1 MKSFIFIA
9 LVFVIN
15 LSANASYRGA
25 QQIYQQG
32 DIARYPQLVNELIN
46 EKMYF
51 SATPFL
57 KEYLATTTKPSEAA
71 LENILDNLITEVG
84 IRQFEVLPVNVL
96 EKSNAPT
103 IRYIL
108 AKKFFRQGKYDQAIK
123 YLEKPISESNAVK
136 PFALLLEASILS
148 VTGKGD
154 KAVSLF
160 RNCMEVSNSHLNREK
175 DKERI
180 WQLKINRDYCLV
192 GIARTEFA
200 LKKHESANSS
210 YLDLQ
215 KSSSIWPEILFE
227 EAWNSFYLKDF
238 NRTLG
243 KLVTYKAPV
252 FTYIFNPEIEV
263 LKALS
268 FMELCLWDDSKKVVE
283 DFYNK
288 YESQSEQYKKLI
300 SSMGKD
306 YIKFYNLMKDR
317 NDGRKNSLPLLQ
329 TALSAI
335 AKDSAYRELLA
346 SYSEAHIEIEKVNSM
361 ESSKFKTILIE
372 NLKDSLNLQRDLIGG
387 YAKAQLQV
395 YGAQMNRA
403 FEDMSY
409 IKLEILSKRKT
420 ELYEQVSLRGE
431 RARGDFM
438 YVKRTDK
445 QYFWNFK
452 GEFWA
457 DELGDYVFALRSEC
471 K

>member
-1 MKSFIFIA
+1 
-9 LVFVIN
+9 
-15 LSANASYRGA
+15 
-25 QQIYQQG
+25 
-32 DIARYPQLVNELIN
+32 
-46 EKMYF
+46 
-51 SATPFL
+51 
-57 KEYLATTTKPSEAA
+57 
-71 LENILDNLITEVG
+71 
-84 IRQFEVLPVNVL
+84 
-96 EKSNAPT
+96 
-103 IRYIL
+103 
-108 AKKFFRQGKYDQAIK
+108 
-123 YLEKPISESNAVK
+123 
-136 PFALLLEASILS
+136 
-148 VTGKGD
+148 
-154 KAVSLF
+154 
-160 RNCMEVSNSHLNREK
+160 
-175 DKERI
+175 
-180 WQLKINRDYCLV
+180 
-192 GIARTEFA
+192 
-200 LKKHESANSS
+200 
-210 YLDLQ
+210 
-215 KSSSIWPEILFE
+215 
-227 EAWNSFYLKDF
+227 
-238 NRTLG
+238 
-243 KLVTYKAPV
+243 
-252 FTYIFNPEIEV
+252 
-263 LKALS
+263 
-268 FMELCLWDDSKKVVE
+268 
-283 DFYNK
+283 
-288 YESQSEQYKKLI
+288 
-300 SSMGKD
+300 MGKD

-387 YAKAQLQV
+387 YVKAQLQV